1 MRKRAQFKM
10 PMQSET
16 AQTPQPV
23 GVANAPERKRFRFKK
38 NWWIG
43 VSLIA
48 IFFLV
53 LFMNSY
59 FNIVSNVN
67 MNPSGTT
74 MTDTFYLSGPDPYYN
89 MRLVDNTVQTG
100 RFPFFSSNDPLLA
113 YPFGKSGG
121 RAPLLVMSAI
131 GFSKLLIPFM
141 SEADAI
147 GYAMQ
152 LVPALFGA
160 LLVFPVYFIGKI
172 LFGKKAGLIA
182 ALLIAIIPIHISSGH
197 GSAYGLFDHDSFN
210 LLLYFLTFLFLI
222 KSIKEKEM
230 KRSILYALLAGIPL
244 AALSMVW
251 VEAQFLYTVIT
262 IYAVVQLLIDIFT
275 NKVEGRFVMSIA
287 IALFT
292 GFFVS
297 WPISF
302 AGGVLLDLPFY
313 LALGVAVFGG
323 VCILFKR
330 KQIPWVISYPVIA
343 CIGAAA
349 AAFLYIV
356 YINPKAFSIFSPLTA
371 ISNILYGA
379 GIYGSKVS
387 LTIAEAGTYNISRTV
402 MSYGPAL
409 YWLAWAGFAFLI
421 YQYVKQKGRR
431 DYLFILSLFVIN
443 IWLTSTAGRFL
454 NDMVPLIALL
464 AGWIIWFLISKIDYK
479 QMARNIRNAGGGIRG
494 IRKGVKIYH
503 LFGVLFVAFLIL
515 IPNGYL
521 ALDAAVPSAVTKNGT
536 SNLKYDF
543 FGENHSSAFGS
554 SSYKEQYWV
563 AAYSWLNKQDTNIA
577 DPSKRPG
584 YISWWDYGFYEV
596 AVGAHPTV
604 ADNFQ
609 DGIPPA
615 ANFHTA
621 KSEKQGIA
629 VWIVRLLEGN
639 RKDNNE
645 MAFSDSVITALQKH
659 LGNNNTTK
667 ITSWMINPALSPSQ
681 KKPIGAEYDVNL
693 SKTLLVGAQY
703 PENAYY
709 HDIVQ
714 LLNDTLTDEQ
724 ITWLYHDIQQA
735 TGYSIRYYGVEGY
748 DEQIFNIFAFLGD
761 KSNVLTALRTA
772 GKQFHNPED
781 DFIQV
786 IYTGYSVN
794 TDGSKGPDGQWTA
807 KELNEMPQAQRN
819 RIAVTGTTTVNKQ
832 DYFNTMFY
840 RTYIGTPPQQDQ
852 SGAYQTPQ
860 RQIPCYAMRHFI
872 PIYVSPYPYYGQGR
886 SAVVIA
892 KYYEGAFFNG
902 SISCNNTP
910 LPYVTVAILDDYGFP
925 HDNIATDANG
935 SFNLLAPGGNI
946 TLLFS
951 YANEVFLKSITFNN
965 TNNTL
970 YSPVTDAEAMRLNG
984 SKYSRNFNINV
995 SLSTL
1000 DGFVYQDNNNNGSYE
1015 PANDTPLPGI
1025 TIELNDY
1032 YFGRP
1037 VQPVKTDQQGRYIFR
1052 NLYPSK
1058 YNISAVEN
1066 EYTLLNREPINIEPG
1081 NNSYNISKPKL
1092 AEVKGIVYRDAN
1104 GDKKY
1109 TTGEQ
1114 ASGVNIELTYTKLD
1128 GTQVHNDTTITD
1140 ATGAYSFS
1148 SLIPGLYTVNATKL
1162 NMTTEH
1168 LDYLTTQTVTL
1179 TTNKTS
1185 WINISLTYATV
1196 ITRGYTTDNGDNI
1209 GGIPI
1214 TFAPDKS
1221 VKNNTAI
1228 TQISVT
1234 SNAQGLYVAKLTPG
1248 TYNVTV
1254 KKTEAA
1260 TTVYTFTDKLV
1271 VSIGEGTASYDI
1283 TVTKVSV
1290 TVSGST
1296 KYNGAGKANMT
1307 ILFSKD
1313 LGIAENPAVTKS
1325 VKTDRNGNY
1334 TTELTQGSYNV
1345 TIEEL
1350 VNESGQNITYTYT
1363 GQLILSSGET
1373 SRIYNILLDRKPT
1386 Y

>member
-10 PMQSET
+10 PMKSET

-23 GVANAPERKRFRFKK
+23 SVANAPERKRFRFKK

-43 VSLIA
+43 ASLIA

-74 MTDTFYLSGPDPYYN
+74 MVDTFYLSGPDPYYN

-131 GFSKLLIPFM
+131 GFSKLLVPFM

-172 LFGKKAGLIA
+172 LFGRKAGLIA
-182 ALLIAIIPIHISSGH
+182 ALLIAIIPIHIGSGH

-222 KSIKEKEM
+222 KSIKEKDS
-230 KRSILYALLAGIPL
+230 KRSILYAFLAGIPL

-275 NKVEGRFVMSIA
+275 NKVEERFVMSIA

-297 WPISF
+297 WPVSF

-330 KQIPWVISYPVIA
+330 KRIPLVISYPITA

-349 AAFLYIV
+349 AAVLYIV
-356 YINPKAFSIFSPLTA
+356 YINPKTFSIFSPLTA

-409 YWLAWAGFAFLI
+409 YWLAWAGFVFLV

-479 QMARNIRNAGGGIRG
+479 QMARNIRNAGGGVRG
-494 IRKGVKIYH
+494 IRKSVKIYH
-503 LFGVLFVAFLIL
+503 IFGVLFVAFLIL

-521 ALDAAVPSAVTKNGT
+521 ALDAAVPSAASKNGT

-563 AAYSWLNKQDTNIA
+563 AAYSWLNKQDTNIV

-584 YISWWDYGFYEV
+584 FISWWDYGFYEV

-621 KSEKQGIA
+621 KSEKEGVA

-639 RKDNNE
+639 RKDNND
-645 MAFSDSVITALQKH
+645 MTFSDSVITALQKH

-772 GKQFHNPED
+772 GKQYHNPED
-781 DFIQV
+781 DFMQV

-794 TDGSKGPDGQWTA
+794 TDGSQGPDGQWTA
-807 KELNEMPQAQRN
+807 KELNDMPQEQRN

-852 SGAYQTPQ
+852 NGVYQTPQ
-860 RQIPCYAMRHFI
+860 QQIPCYAMRHFI
-872 PIYVSPYPYYGQGR
+872 PVYVSPYPYYGQGR
-886 SAVVIA
+886 NAVVIA

-902 SISCNNTP
+902 SISCNTTP
-910 LPYVTVAILDDYGFP
+910 LPYVTVAILDDYGLP
-925 HDNIATDANG
+925 HDNMATDENG

-951 YANEVFLKSITFNN
+951 YANDVFLKKITFNN

-984 SKYSRNFNINV
+984 SRYSRNFNINV

-1000 DGFVYQDNNNNGSYE
+1000 EGFVYQDNNNNGSYE
-1015 PANDTPLPGI
+1015 PTNDTPLPGI

-1037 VQPVKTDQQGRYIFR
+1037 TQPVTTDEQGYYIFH

-1066 EYTLLNREPINIEPG
+1066 EYTLLNREPINVEPG

-1092 AEVKGIVYRDAN
+1092 AEVKGVVYTDSN

-1109 TTGEQ
+1109 TIGEQ

-1128 GTQVHNDTTITD
+1128 STQVYNDTTITD

-1148 SLIPGLYTVNATKL
+1148 SLIPGVYTVNATKL
-1162 NMTTEH
+1162 NMTTEF

-1179 TTNKTS
+1179 TANKTS
-1185 WINISLTYATV
+1185 WVNVSLTYAPV
-1196 ITRGYTTDNGDNI
+1196 ITSGYTTNNSANI

-1214 TFAPDKS
+1214 TFAPDKT
-1221 VKNNTAI
+1221 VKNNTAT
-1228 TQISVT
+1228 TQISAT
-1234 SNAQGLYVAKLTPG
+1234 SDAQGLYVAKLTPG

-1254 KKTEAA
+1254 KKTETA
-1260 TTVYTFTDKLV
+1260 TLVYNFTGKLFI
-1271 VSIGEGTASYDI
+1271 SIGKGTASYNI
-1283 TVTKVSV
+1283 AVTKVSV

-1296 KYNGAGKANMT
+1296 KYNDVGKANMT

-1313 LGIAENPAVTKS
+1313 LGIANNPAVTKS
-1325 VKTDRNGNY
+1325 VKTDRNGTY
-1334 TTELTQGSYNV
+1334 TIELTPGSYNASV
-1345 TIEEL
+1345 EEL
-1350 VNESGQNITYTYT
+1350 VNESGQNITYKGT
-1363 GQLILSSGET
+1363 GHITLSIGDVPRT
-1373 SRIYNILLDRKPT
+1373 FDILLTREQSP
-1386 Y
+1386 

>member
-16 AQTPQPV
+16 APTPQHE
-23 GVANAPERKRFRFKK
+23 GVASAPERKRFRFKK

-89 MRLVDNTVQTG
+89 MRLVDNTAQTG
-100 RFPFFSSNDPLLA
+100 RFPYFSSNDPLLA
-113 YPFGKSGG
+113 YPIGNSGG
-121 RAPLLVMSAI
+121 RGPLMVMSAI
-131 GFSKLLIPFM
+131 GFSKLLVPFM
-141 SEADAI
+141 SEANAI

-152 LVPALFGA
+152 FIPALFGA

-197 GSAYGLFDHDSFN
+197 GSAYALFDHDSFN
-210 LLLYFLTFLFLI
+210 LVLYFLTFLFLI
-222 KSIKEKEM
+222 KSIKEKDRN
-230 KRSILYALLAGIPL
+230 RSILYALLAGISL

-251 VEAQFLYTVIT
+251 VEAQYLYTIIT
-262 IYAVVQLLIDIFT
+262 VYAVVQLLVDIFM
-275 NKVEGRFVMSIA
+275 NKLEERFVISISLV
-287 IALFT
+287 LFT
-292 GFFVS
+292 GFLVS
-297 WPISF
+297 CPVTS
-302 AGGVLLDLPFY
+302 ARGVLFNLPFY
-313 LALGVAVFGG
+313 LAIGVLIFGG
-323 VCILFKR
+323 LCILFKR
-330 KQIPWVISYPVIA
+330 KKIPWVASFPLIA
-343 CIGAAA
+343 GVAGSIAT
-349 AAFLYIV
+349 FLYAV
-356 YINPKAFSIFSPLTA
+356 YAYPSTFTIFSPLGKIA
-371 ISNILYGA
+371 GIIYGA

-387 LTIAEAGTYNISRTV
+387 LTIAEAGTYNMSRTV

-409 YWLAWAGFAFLI
+409 YWLAWAGFVFLI

-431 DYLFILSLFVIN
+431 DYLFLLSLFVIN

-503 LFGVLFVAFLIL
+503 IFGVLFIAFLIL

-521 ALDAAVPSAVTKNGT
+521 ALDAAVPSAASKNGT

-577 DPSKRPG
+577 NPSKRPG
-584 YISWWDYGFYEV
+584 FISWWDYGFYEV
-596 AVGAHPTV
+596 AVGGHPTV

-621 KSEKQGIA
+621 KSEKQGVA
-629 VWIVRLLEGN
+629 VWIIRLLEGN
-639 RKDNNE
+639 RKENNE
-645 MAFSDSVITALQKH
+645 LTFSNTVITALQKH

-681 KKPIGAEYDVNL
+681 NTPIGAEYDINL
-693 SKTLLVGAQY
+693 SKTLRVGAQY
-703 PENAYY
+703 AENAYY

-794 TDGSKGPDGQWTA
+794 TDGSQGPDGQWTA
-807 KELNEMPQAQRN
+807 KELNDMPQEQRN
-819 RIAVTGTTTVNKQ
+819 RIAVTGTSTINKQ

-860 RQIPCYAMRHFI
+860 QQIPCYAMKHFI
-872 PIYVSPYPYYGQGR
+872 PVYVSPYPYYGQGR

-925 HDNIATDANG
+925 HDNMATDVNG

-946 TLLFS
+946 TLLFT
-951 YANEVFLKSITFNN
+951 YANEVILKKITFNN
-965 TNNTL
+965 TNSTL
-970 YSPVTDAEAMRLNG
+970 YSPVTDAESMRLNG
-984 SKYSRNFNINV
+984 SRYSRNFDINV

-1000 DGFVYQDNNNNGSYE
+1000 EGFAYQDTNNNGSYE
-1015 PANDTPLPGI
+1015 PASDTPLSGI

-1037 VQPVKTDQQGRYIFR
+1037 VQPVKTDVQGHYVFN

-1058 YNISAVEN
+1058 YNISAIEN
-1066 EYTLLNREPINIEPG
+1066 EYTLLNRESINVEPG

-1092 AEVKGIVYRDAN
+1092 AVVKGVVYSDSN

-1109 TTGEQ
+1109 TPGEE
-1114 ASGVNIELTYTKLD
+1114 ASNVQVHLSYTKLD
-1128 GTQVHNDTTITD
+1128 DTQKPVTTTTTGTAGT
-1140 ATGAYSFS
+1140 YSFP
-1148 SLIPGLYTVNATKL
+1148 SLFPGEYTLNATKQ
-1162 NMTTEH
+1162 NTSTGN
-1168 LDYLTTQTVTL
+1168 LDYVTEQTVTL
-1179 TTNKTS
+1179 TANKTS
-1185 WINISLTYATV
+1185 WINISLTYAPV
-1196 ITRGYTTDNGDNI
+1196 LVSGYTTHNTKEIVNI
-1209 GGIPI
+1209 PV

-1221 VKNNTAI
+1221 VKNNTA
-1228 TQISVT
+1228 TKQISAT
-1234 SNAQGLYVAKLTPG
+1234 SDDQGLYVAKLTPG

-1254 KKTEAA
+1254 KKTERL
-1260 TTVYTFTDKLV
+1260 TTVYTFTGKLIV
-1271 VSIGEGTASYDI
+1271 ILGAGEASYPI
-1283 TVTKVSV
+1283 ALNKESV

-1296 KYNGAGKANMT
+1296 KHNGLGKANMT
-1307 ILFSKD
+1307 ITFLKD
-1313 LGIAENPAVTKS
+1313 NKVENNKAIQTS
-1325 VKTDRNGNY
+1325 TISDATGAY
-1334 TTELTQGSYNV
+1334 TVELSPGSYNV
-1345 TIEEL
+1345 TVLEL
-1350 VNESGQNITYTYT
+1350 VNESGQNITYEST
-1363 GQLILSSGET
+1363 GKIMVSSGDAPRTYE
-1373 SRIYNILLDRKPT
+1373 ILLDRKPT
-1386 Y
+1386 S